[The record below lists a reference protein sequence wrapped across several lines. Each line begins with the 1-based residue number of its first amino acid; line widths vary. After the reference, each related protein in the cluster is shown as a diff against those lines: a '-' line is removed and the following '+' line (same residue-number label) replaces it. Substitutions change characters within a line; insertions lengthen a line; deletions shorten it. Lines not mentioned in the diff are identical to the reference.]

1 MVHMLSNIASLSSPC
16 DVPCPCFRARN
27 RARKGMSSI
36 ENTAQPLRR
45 TRRSLPIALL
55 RARETV
61 MGPIREMLSQSDIN
75 EQKWRVLRVLEE
87 RGPSELTQVAKE
99 ACLLLPSLTRII
111 RAMEDEGLVTRAT
124 DPDDRR
130 KAIATITAAGRDLIL
145 AHMAESNAIFARL
158 ERDFGREKLE
168 RLLDLLD
175 ELQTLDLYR
184 P

>member
-1 MVHMLSNIASLSSPC
+1 
-16 DVPCPCFRARN
+16 
-27 RARKGMSSI
+27 MSDPK
-36 ENTAQPLRR
+36 APLRR

-61 MGPIREMLSQSDIN
+61 MGPIREMLSHSDIN
-75 EQKWRVLRVLEE
+75 EQKWRVLRVLDE
-87 RGPSELTQVAKE
+87 RGPSELTVVAKE

-111 RAMEDEGLVTRAT
+111 RAMEDEGLATRAT
-124 DPDDRR
+124 DVDDRR
-130 KAIATITAAGRDLIL
+130 KSIATITEAGRALIV

-168 RLLDLLD
+168 QLLDLLD

>member
-1 MVHMLSNIASLSSPC
+1 MSNP
-16 DVPCPCFRARN
+16 
-27 RARKGMSSI
+27 
-36 ENTAQPLRR
+36 TQPLRR

-75 EQKWRVLRVLEE
+75 EQKWRVLRVLDE
-87 RGPSELTQVAKE
+87 RGPCELTQVAKD

-111 RAMEDEGLVTRAT
+111 RAMEEEGLATRAT
-124 DPDDRR
+124 DPEDRR
-130 KAIATITAAGRDLIL
+130 KTIATITDAGRALIV

-158 ERDFGREKLE
+158 ERDFGHEKLE
-168 RLLDLLD
+168 ELLDLLD
-175 ELQTLDLYR
+175 ELQALDLYR